1 MIRVKWALH
10 AREEILYELMTHLK
24 EREPQRILERVR
36 QSTRDM
42 LDEQEAVRT
51 RIFTVQDVMQSNVRA
66 VLQVF
71 DLNHLLLTVIQYV
84 VLKRTCSPITQMD
97 GSNGQHAKV

>member
-24 EREPQRILERVR
+24 GREPQRILEGVH

-42 LDEQEAVRT
+42 LEEQEAVRS
-51 RIFTVQDVMQSNVRA
+51 RIFTVQDVMQSNLRA

-71 DLNHLLLTVIQYV
+71 DLNQL
-84 VLKRTCSPITQMD
+84 
-97 GSNGQHAKV
+97 

>member
-24 EREPQRILERVR
+24 GGEPQRILERVR

-42 LDEQEAVRT
+42 LEEQDAVRN
-51 RIFTVQDVMQSNVRA
+51 RIFTVQDVMQSNLRA

-71 DLNHLLLTVIQYV
+71 DLNHL
-84 VLKRTCSPITQMD
+84 
-97 GSNGQHAKV
+97 